1 MSYVGMGRV
10 FNIACFYL
18 LLLGVVSANNQR
30 LAKESLVEKLDEE
43 NWDRMLRGEW
53 MVEFYA
59 PWCPACKALEPV
71 WEHLASWKE
80 KLHINVGK
88 VDVTDSPGLS
98 GRFMVTALPTIY
110 HVVDGVFRQYKSPR
124 DKEALI
130 QFVSDRTWEKIDPI
144 PSWKSPTS
152 IHMSVLSQFFR
163 LSQVLRG
170 IHNNLMEDF
179 GLPTWGSYLIFAVA
193 TIVLGALLGLIIVCL
208 IDLIYPPKPMQLQGK
223 KKQQDGS
230 SAALQEKSSGD
241 DEIVENVKDDL
252 VDEEGSESE
261 EVTETSSK
269 EKDSKAD
276 TSSPNVRKR
285 KPRKA
290 D

>member
-1 MSYVGMGRV
+1 MSCAGMGRA
-10 FNIACFYL
+10 FYIACFS

-30 LAKESLVEKLDEE
+30 VAKESLVEQLDEE
-43 NWDRMLRGEW
+43 NWDRMLHGEW

-59 PWCPACKALEPV
+59 PWCPACRSLEPI

-80 KLHINVGK
+80 NLNINVGK
-88 VDVTDSPGLS
+88 VDVTNSPGLS

-110 HVVDGVFRQYKSPR
+110 HVIDGVFRQYKSPR
-124 DKEALI
+124 DEDALI
-130 QFVSDRTWEKIDPI
+130 EFVSEKTWKKIDPI

-170 IHNNLMEDF
+170 IHNNLTEDF
-179 GLPTWGSYLIFAVA
+179 GLPTWGSYLIFAIA
-193 TIVLGALLGLIIVCL
+193 TIILGAILGIIIICL
-208 IDLIYPPKPMQLQGK
+208 IDLIYPPKSIQLQGK

-230 SAALQEKSSGD
+230 GTVVQEKSSGD

-261 EVTETSSK
+261 EITETSSK